1 MKKKK
6 KFLAIIPARSGSKG
20 IKDKNIRSFCGK
32 PLIYYTIKEAKKSKF
47 LDRIIVS
54 TDSEKYADI
63 AKKYGAEVPFLRPD
77 ELARDKSL
85 IVDVVIDLLK
95 NLEIREN
102 YKPDYV
108 VLLQPTS
115 PLRTY
120 MDIDKCIKLA
130 LSKKCD
136 GVMTMV
142 STEQL
147 LYTIEK
153 GYLNLLYNKNWL
165 RRTNRQSLPDAYKI
179 NGPAVVL
186 ATRKSILKNKSFLAA
201 RIAPV
206 IMEKWRST
214 DLDKEEDFL
223 LAELI
228 YKNKNKLK

>member
-1 MKKKK
+1 MEKKK

-47 LDRIIVS
+47 LNRIIVS
-54 TDSEKYADI
+54 TDSKKYAAI
-63 AKKYGAEVPFLRPD
+63 AKKYGAEVPFLRPK

-85 IVDVVIDLLK
+85 IIDVVIDLLK
-95 NLEIREN
+95 KLEIREN
-102 YKPDYV
+102 YKPDYI

-115 PLRTY
+115 PLRTCQ
-120 MDIDKCIKLA
+120 DIDKCIKLA
-130 LSKKCD
+130 LTKKCN
-136 GVMTMV
+136 GVMTIS

-153 GYLNLLYNKNWL
+153 GYLKLLYNKNWL
-165 RRTNRQSLPDAYKI
+165 KFTNRQILPAAYKI

-186 ATRKSILKNKSFLAA
+186 ASKKSILKNKSFLAG

-206 IMEKWRST
+206 IMEKWRSV
-214 DLDKEEDFL
+214 DLDNETDFR